1 MRVIFRRH
9 FCNCMYFLATRAT
22 PKSRCLK
29 KYALFFCVLQHCT
42 GICKGYDFCSHIAAV
57 ILYMLY
63 ICSMLPVFKQTTEA
77 TKTLRR
83 HLLWDILV
91 LFSVVWSSQPEQ
103 IPLKQSFLVLEI
115 SCALNL
121 TWSLLSLASPR
132 FLSHLNALR

>member
-1 MRVIFRRH
+1 ML
-9 FCNCMYFLATRAT
+9 C
-22 PKSRCLK
+22 
-29 KYALFFCVLQHCT
+29 FFVCVLQHRT

-63 ICSMLPVFKQTTEA
+63 ICSMLPVFTQTTEA

-115 SCALNL
+115 SSALNL
-121 TWSLLSLASPR
+121 T
-132 FLSHLNALR
+132 